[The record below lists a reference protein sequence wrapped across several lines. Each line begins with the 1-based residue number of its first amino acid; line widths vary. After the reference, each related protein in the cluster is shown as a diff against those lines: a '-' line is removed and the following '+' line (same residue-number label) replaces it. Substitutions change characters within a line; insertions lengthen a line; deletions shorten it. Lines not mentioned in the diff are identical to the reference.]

1 MLCERARSGYFD
13 RMARA
18 GQTEPD
24 SVSIWLKLSGEDA
37 ARMTQ
42 VLARPEFA
50 GWTRAEW
57 CLEMIQT
64 ALGYYTRPRPAAG
77 PDRKRAPATEPAPD
91 AAGSV
96 PAAAEPEAAAA
107 EPEAAAGAE
116 PEAGAQ
122 PAPAESVAPEPESA
136 ASELVP
142 DEPEARVDDPKASA
156 DEPELVA
163 DELERPAQAE
173 CPHPADARDYQSGTC
188 GACGAILWD

>member
-1 MLCERARSGYFD
+1 
-13 RMARA
+13 MARA

-77 PDRKRAPATEPAPD
+77 PRRAPAAEPE
-91 AAGSV
+91 
-96 PAAAEPEAAAA
+96 PAAAEPEAA
-107 EPEAAAGAE
+107 
-116 PEAGAQ
+116 
-122 PAPAESVAPEPESA
+122 PAPAESEPAAAEPEVAEPESA
-136 ASELVP
+136 APELVP
-142 DEPEARVDDPKASA
+142 DEPEARVDDKAPA
-156 DEPELVA
+156 DEPEPVT

-188 GACGAILWD
+188 AACGAILWD

>member
-1 MLCERARSGYFD
+1 
-13 RMARA
+13 MARA

-77 PDRKRAPATEPAPD
+77 PGRAPAAEPEPP
-91 AAGSV
+91 AAEPE
-96 PAAAEPEAAAA
+96 PAAAEPEAAAGPAPVAA
-107 EPEAAAGAE
+107 EPAA
-116 PEAGAQ
+116 
-122 PAPAESVAPEPESA
+122 AESVATEPESA
-136 ASELVP
+136 APELVP
-142 DEPEARVDDPKASA
+142 DEPEARGDDEAPA
-156 DEPELVA
+156 DEPELIA
-163 DELERPAQAE
+163 DDLERPAQAE

-188 GACGAILWD
+188 AACGAILWD